1 MKKTNSKSVK
11 PTNELIILKSE
22 EFGQVKVVSDE
33 KAEGYFCLNDLCGI
47 LNLSKKDVIEKL
59 LGHLYTVSAKDTGG
73 TKHEMDFVDESGVYI
88 LFFMSKVENAIEIQ
102 EWLDE
107 AFLNPLREQQK
118 VQAGF
123 NKDDVLVVE
132 NNRVRQA
139 LRYLAIADNVRK
151 SGHFKVAKDI
161 PELTMSHLMGWWYN
175 PNDDSTFMIQFDC
188 KSNCYVYQNIRMN
201 IYLTKLED
209 GDMDECRMRIS
220 FLDLDDD
227 NYEFFAIQS
236 FMPSY
241 VLLENGI
248 LDYIFAANF
257 QSEDIKAPGQVDR
270 MIILNGEMT
279 FHRSRRV

>member
-47 LNLSKKDVIEKL
+47 LNLSKKEVIEKL
-59 LGHLYTVSAKDTGG
+59 LGHLYTVSAKDTQG

-88 LFFMSKVENAIEIQ
+88 LFFMSKVENTIELQ

>member
-47 LNLSKKDVIEKL
+47 LNLSKKEVIEKL
-59 LGHLYTVSAKDTGG
+59 LGHLYTVSAKDTQG

-201 IYLTKLED
+201 IYLTKMED
-209 GDMDECRMRIS
+209 GDMDECRIRIS

-227 NYEFFAIQS
+227 NYEFFAIHS
-236 FMPSY
+236 FLPSY
-241 VLLENGI
+241 VLSENGI

-257 QSEDIKAPGQVDR
+257 QSEDIKAPEQVDR

>member
-47 LNLSKKDVIEKL
+47 LNLSKKEVIEKL
-59 LGHLYTVSAKDTGG
+59 LGHLYTVSAKDTQG

-201 IYLTKLED
+201 IYLTKMED